1 MLGFSRKN
9 MGHTP
14 CAALFL
20 CLCLLI
26 FCASQT
32 SAQPITDVKI
42 VGISGMTADA
52 PQAGEFYPLII
63 TLSENPDRVQQEKI
77 SVHSI
82 DIHPQ
87 IKITLMD
94 LDRANKISAN
104 GDPVVSRFL
113 GLPVKE
119 HEDVTWPSE
128 FTLGAIGENTSNPK
142 QWIWTPLQFRQMGF
156 TPPSAG
162 NFILRATMRLNENT
176 KPSYFDQ
183 EFRVAGK
190 RAIGEGLFGLVGST
204 VRIIGSQLQHEK
216 ALAEEKAIRFE
227 SDSHRIEPAIEMMG
241 KTMGR
246 IFADSKVHSLGR
258 YAGALTLSAA
268 SDEGI
273 AQFLQPFLSGY
284 GKYGLVIIPREGVK
298 TWRAV
303 SSRGRPYTLAPNTLR
318 APLTKGRLFVGKKAI
333 VIPYSIGETISIT
346 LTGAGT
352 KPVTV
357 WEILPNK
364 TNRTSYPIGKWKQ
377 QFVIQP
383 GKSAFSK

>member
-1 MLGFSRKN
+1 MSGFSRKN

-63 TLSENPDRVQQEKI
+63 TLSENPDRVRQEKI

-128 FTLGAIGENTSNPK
+128 FTPGLSEKTPPTPSNGPG
-142 QWIWTPLQFRQMGF
+142 PPCNSGQMGF

-190 RAIGEGLFGLVGST
+190 RPLVKGSLD
-204 VRIIGSQLQHEK
+204 SSDPPC
-216 ALAEEKAIRFE
+216 ALLEANSHTKRLLPRKRRFALNWIR
-227 SDSHRIEPAIEMMG
+227 
-241 KTMGR
+241 T
-246 IFADSKVHSLGR
+246 
-258 YAGALTLSAA
+258 A
-268 SDEGI
+268 SN
-273 AQFLQPFLSGY
+273 
-284 GKYGLVIIPREGVK
+284 
-298 TWRAV
+298 T
-303 SSRGRPYTLAPNTLR
+303 PY
-318 APLTKGRLFVGKKAI
+318 K
-333 VIPYSIGETISIT
+333 
-346 LTGAGT
+346 
-352 KPVTV
+352 
-357 WEILPNK
+357 
-364 TNRTSYPIGKWKQ
+364 
-377 QFVIQP
+377 
-383 GKSAFSK
+383 

>member
-1 MLGFSRKN
+1 MSGFSKKN
-9 MGHTP
+9 RRHTP

-20 CLCLLI
+20 CLCLLV
-26 FCASQT
+26 FCASQAP
-32 SAQPITDVKI
+32 AQPITDVKI
-42 VGISGMTADA
+42 VGISGMTGDL
-52 PQAGEFYPLII
+52 PEAGEFYPLII
-63 TLSENPDRVQQEKI
+63 TLSESPDRVRQEKI
-77 SVHSI
+77 PVHSI

-113 GLPVKE
+113 GLPVKK

-128 FTLGAIGENTSNPK
+128 FAPGAIGENPSTPH

-162 NFILRATMRLNENT
+162 TFILRATMRLNENA
-176 KPSYFDQ
+176 KPYYFDQ
-183 EFRVAGK
+183 ELRVAGK

-204 VRIIGSQLQHEK
+204 VRIIGSQLPHEK

-227 SDSHRIEPAIEMMG
+227 LDSHRIEPAIEMMG
-241 KTMGR
+241 KTMGD
-246 IFADSKVHSLGR
+246 IFADSRVHTLGR
-258 YAGALTLSAA
+258 YVEALTLSAA

-284 GKYGLVIIPREGVK
+284 GKYGVLLIPREGVK

-303 SSRGRPYTLAPNTLR
+303 SSRGLPYTLAPNTLR
-318 APLTKGRLFVGKKAI
+318 ASLTRGRLFVGKKAI
-333 VIPYSIGETISIT
+333 AIPYSIGETITIT

-364 TNRTSYPIGKWKQ
+364 TNRISYPIGKWKQ
-377 QFVIQP
+377 QFIIQP
-383 GKSAFSK
+383 GKSAFLR